1 MALGDV
7 IARLAVNLTMD
18 TAAFEAGADA
28 AEKRLART
36 ASNIDKLGQKMRGV
50 GEKLTLS
57 FTAPFAALVALADDA
72 RGLKNASQLAG
83 ETFEGFQRGAAAAK
97 TIGVDYEKFGDIL
110 KDTREKLGDFAANG
124 GGELADFFENVAPKV
139 GVTIDMFKD
148 LTGSQ
153 ALQLYYDSLVKA
165 NIPQQQMVF
174 YMESIADEG
183 SALIP
188 ILRDNGKAMK
198 ELGGNAAII
207 SEDDAKSLED
217 YTTAQ
222 TALSNA
228 FLKLKVAIAKTGIVD
243 LVTKMVDK
251 FAGLID
257 WFAALPPGVQQV
269 GVALGAFAL
278 ALGPLLVALGTIV
291 SAGSTVFAALASIG
305 ASMAS
310 TGTATGALTVAW
322 AALRGALAA
331 LVAPLGVLA
340 APIAALTAAF
350 ILFRE
355 ETVAALSKVF
365 RTAVDTLGPKLTALF
380 GNLGTLIDTL
390 LVGFGKMANHPVTKF
405 LGELI
410 GKLIELGGTAVI
422 NSIAEAI
429 DFVNA
434 LFDVIMKTTA
444 AVKSAINGDWKSA
457 WTLMGSTV
465 ADSVK
470 TIIRAIGRLF
480 PPLGLLI
487 EMLERAGLIEKK
499 APVDPMVKGLQN
511 AKALTA
517 EQMLANLPSES
528 GTSSTTNVNP
538 AIPTKEKKKKTPKA
552 PEMATEADQQ
562 RELDRLASEEL
573 NAKLA
578 LATDADERADISREI
593 LAAEKAERI
602 AEVQANDK
610 FTDAQ
615 KKAQMAYLERLYG
628 ADSSTGEIVVNNS
641 LYAAKL
647 NREIAEE
654 QARQANDMLG
664 RQADTLQS
672 WADIAVS
679 TKERARLE
687 GEALTLQQQIQ
698 RNLLEQ
704 QIASGDIAKADADR
718 ARALLANQQQ
728 AERQRFDRSNMSP
741 MERYKFDLQASV
753 ANINEAMEGI
763 KVDGIDSLVNGLSGA
778 IAGTQ
783 KLGAVFK
790 GVAQS
795 IIADLARIQLQKALV
810 GGLSKVL
817 GLAGGS
823 SINGVSASSFSAGL
837 GSEIQSWAADLKKI
851 PGFATGT
858 NYAPRGL
865 ALVGERGPELVNFS
879 GGQRVY
885 NNADTSQLLGGR
897 GAQLQVVP
905 SAYFDVVVREQAARV
920 AVPAA
925 SAAGAQA
932 RASAGTDLARAQR
945 RRIPGR

>member
-1 MALGDV
+1 MSLGDV

-36 ASNIDKLGQKMRGV
+36 ASNIDKLGQKMRSV

-72 RGLKNASQLAG
+72 RGLKNAAQLAG

-124 GGELADFFENVAPKV
+124 GGELADFFTNVAPKV

-148 LTGSQ
+148 LSGSQ

-188 ILRDNGKAMK
+188 ILRDNGKALK

-207 SEDDAKSLED
+207 SEADAKSLED
-217 YTTAQ
+217 YTAAQ

-228 FLKLKVAIAKTGIVD
+228 FTKLKVAIANTGIVD
-243 LVTKMVDK
+243 LVTQMVDK

-257 WFAALPPGVQQV
+257 WFAALPPQVQQV

-278 ALGPLLVALGTIV
+278 ALGPLLVALGTII
-291 SAGSTVFAALASIG
+291 SAGSTVFAALGSIG

-322 AALRGALAA
+322 AALRAALGAMLAPLGALA
-331 LVAPLGVLA
+331 V
-340 APIAALTAAF
+340 PIAALTAAF
-350 ILFRE
+350 VLFRE
-355 ETVAALSKVF
+355 QTVAALSKVF
-365 RTAVDTLGPKLTALF
+365 RAAVDTLGPKLTVLFDNAVAVAGLLFEALEA
-380 GNLGTLIDTL
+380 LSKSA
-390 LVGFGKMANHPVTKF
+390 VVQF
-405 LGELI
+405 LGDLI
-410 GKLIELGGTAVI
+410 GQLIELGGSVVI
-422 NSIAEAI
+422 QAISDAI

-434 LFDVIMKTTA
+434 LFDVVIKTTA
-444 AVKSAINGDWKSA
+444 AVKAAINGDWKSA
-457 WTLMGSTV
+457 WTLMGTSV
-465 ADSVK
+465 EDSVR
-470 TIIRAIGRLF
+470 TIIKSIGRLF

-487 EMLERAGLIEKK
+487 EMLERAGLIKK
-499 APVDPMVKGLQN
+499 SAPADAQYS
-511 AKALTA
+511 
-517 EQMLANLPSES
+517 LPDKPPVFTEAPEPPKP
-528 GTSSTTNVNP
+528 NVNP
-538 AIPTKEKKKKTPKA
+538 AIPTKSTKKSRTPKG
-552 PEMATEADQQ
+552 PKMASEADQE
-562 RELDRLASEEL
+562 RELDRLATEEL

-593 LAAEKAERI
+593 LASEKAQRI
-602 AEVQANDK
+602 AEVQANTK

-615 KKAQMAYLERLYG
+615 KKAQMAYIERLYG
-628 ADSSTGEIVVNNS
+628 ADSSTGEIEVNNA
-641 LYAAKL
+641 LYQQKL

-654 QARQANDMLG
+654 QTRQANDMLG
-664 RQADTLQS
+664 RQADALQS
-672 WADIAVS
+672 WADIAIS

-718 ARALLANQQQ
+718 ARALLASQQQ

-741 MERYKFDLQASV
+741 MERYKFDLRASV
-753 ANINEAMEGI
+753 ENINDAMEGI
-763 KVDGIDSLVNGLSGA
+763 QVSAIDNLTNGLAGA
-778 IAGTQ
+778 VAGTQ

-795 IIADLARIQLQKALV
+795 IIADLARIQFQKAIV
-810 GGLSKVL
+810 GGLSKAFG
-817 GLAGGS
+817 GLFGS
-823 SINGVSASSFSAGL
+823 SAINGVSASSFSSGL
-837 GSEIQSWAADLKKI
+837 GSEIQSWTADLKKI

-885 NNADTSQLLGGR
+885 NNADTQAMLGGR
-897 GAQLQVVP
+897 SAQLQVVP
-905 SAYFDVVVREQAARV
+905 SAYFDVVVREQAAKV